1 MFNPNEMPEYLAEI
15 LKDRIIQ
22 HLEGVGRDRDAIRRV
37 LGRIAEDLGR
47 TAGQEDWSGEYLE
60 YLLHALH
67 EGCCAAIDESVAR
80 EEYEWAAEL
89 FYRVKRETEI
99 NNL

>member
-1 MFNPNEMPEYLAEI
+1 MFKSNEMPEYLAEI
-15 LKDRIIQ
+15 IKDRIITR
-22 HLEGVGRDRDAIRRV
+22 LEGVPRDKDSIRRV
-37 LGRIAEDLGR
+37 LGSIAEDLGR

-67 EGCCAAIDESVAR
+67 HGCRSALDESVAR

>member
-1 MFNPNEMPEYLAEI
+1 MPEYLSELI
-15 LKDRIIQ
+15 KDRIIRG
-22 HLEGVGRDRDAIRRV
+22 LEGVGRDRQQVRQV
-37 LGRIAEDLGR
+37 LGKIAEELGR

-67 EGCCAAIDESVAR
+67 EGCTAAIDEAVVR

>member
-1 MFNPNEMPEYLAEI
+1 MLNEKRMPEYLSGI
-15 LKDRIIQ
+15 IKDRIITG
-22 HLEGVGRDRDAIRRV
+22 LEGVGRDRQQVRKI
-37 LGRIAEDLGR
+37 LGKIAEDLGR

-67 EGCCAAIDESVAR
+67 EGCTAAIDEAVVR

-99 NNL
+99 NKL